1 MTTVGQAFDP
11 AALTIAPALPEFRR
25 LAAERRVIT
34 VTTRVV
40 ADADTPVSIYH
51 RLAASRPGTF
61 LLESVE
67 HGIQSRWS
75 FVGVR
80 AAATLTEAD
89 GEAVWTG
96 TVPVGL
102 PAADGSGGDPLEAL
116 RGSLE
121 LLVADDPQGDLPP
134 LTSGFVGYLGYDF
147 VRRLE
152 RLPDSTLD
160 DLRIPEL
167 GMMLIADL
175 AAIDHDTGEIWLM
188 ANAINF
194 DATDARVDEAYADAC
209 ARVEAMAADL
219 ARPREPLVRLRTA
232 EPGVLDARVKRQRTS
247 ADYEAAVRSAIGEI
261 EAGEAFQIVV
271 SQRFEVDG
279 VADAFEIYRRLRLV
293 NPSPYLFLVRMDGFD
308 IVGSSPEALVTVRG
322 GTATTCPIAG
332 TRPRG
337 GTPAEDTALEN
348 ELLADEKERAEH
360 LMLVDLGRNDLGRV
374 CEPGSVAVV
383 EFMKVRRY
391 SHVMHL
397 EAAVTGTLSP
407 GRTALDATLACFPAG
422 TLSGAPKVRAMEIID
437 RLELSRRGVYGG
449 VVGWFDF
456 NGDSDTAIA
465 IRSALI
471 KNRRAYVQAGAGIV
485 ADSVPASEDA
495 EARNK
500 AAAVLRAIV
509 AADGLTELRDPAR
522 G

>member
-1 MTTVGQAFDP
+1 MTITVTPGLED
-11 AALTIAPALPEFRR
+11 FRA
-25 LAAERRVIT
+25 LAANRRVIT
-34 VTTRVV
+34 VAARVIS
-40 ADADTPVSIYH
+40 DADTPVSLYH
-51 RLAASRPGTF
+51 RLARSRPGTF

-67 HGIQSRWS
+67 HGVQSRWS

-80 AAATLTEAD
+80 AAATLTSRD
-89 GEAVWTG
+89 GEAAWDG

-102 PAADGSGGDPLEAL
+102 PGADGGGGDPLDAL
-116 RGSLE
+116 RRSLA
-121 LLVADDPQGDLPP
+121 LLTSDHPQPDLPP
-134 LTSGFVGYLGYDF
+134 LTSGFVGYLGYDI

-152 RLPDSTLD
+152 RLPVDTVD
-160 DLRIPEL
+160 DLDIPEL
-167 GMMLIADL
+167 AMLLVTDL
-175 AAIDHDTGEIWLM
+175 AAVDHRTGEVWLM

-194 DATDARVDEAYADAC
+194 DATDERVDQAYADAVD
-209 ARVEAMAADL
+209 RVHRMVADL
-219 ARPREPLVRLRTA
+219 ARPASPLARVRTDDIA
-232 EPGVLDARVKRQRTS
+232 DLDARVVRQRTS
-247 ADYEAAVRSAIGEI
+247 PEFEDCVRAAVAEI

-271 SQRFEVDG
+271 SQRFEIPD
-279 VADAFEIYRRLRLV
+279 VADAFEVYRRLRLV
-293 NPSPYLFLVRMDGFD
+293 NPSPYLYLVRLDGFD
-308 IVGSSPEALVTVRG
+308 IVGSSPEALVTVRAG
-322 GTATTCPIAG
+322 RAVTHPIAG

-337 GTPAEDTALEN
+337 ADPAEDAALEA

-374 CEPGSVAVV
+374 CTPGTVEVV

-397 EAAVTGTLSP
+397 EAAVTGTLAP

-422 TLSGAPKVRAMEIID
+422 TLSGAPKVRAMEIIE
-437 RLELSRRGVYGG
+437 RLELTRRGIYGG

-465 IRSALI
+465 IRTALI
-471 KNRRAYVQAGAGIV
+471 KNGTAFIQAGGGIV

-495 EARNK
+495 ESRNK
-500 AAAVLRAIV
+500 AAAVVRAV
-509 AADGLTELRDPAR
+509 LAADGLAELTDGTAAPAVDAAH

>member
-1 MTTVGQAFDP
+1 MTTTSSATGIAGP
-11 AALTIAPALPEFRR
+11 AITPDLTEFRR
-25 LAAERRVIT
+25 LAVERRVIT
-34 VTTRVV
+34 VATRVV
-40 ADADTPVSIYH
+40 ADADTPVSLYH
-51 RLAASRPGTF
+51 RLAGSRPGTF

-75 FVGVR
+75 FIGVR
-80 AAATLTEAD
+80 AAATLTAAA

-102 PAADGSGGDPLEAL
+102 PAADGSGGDPLQAL

-121 LLVADDPQGDLPP
+121 LLVADDPQAGLPP
-134 LTSGFVGYLGYDF
+134 LTSGFVGYLGYDI

-152 RLPDSTLD
+152 RLPDSTTD

-167 GMMLIADL
+167 AMMLVADL
-175 AAIDHDTGEIWLM
+175 AAINHETGEVWLM

-194 DATDARVDEAYADAC
+194 DATDERVDQAYEDAC
-209 ARVEAMAADL
+209 ARVEAMVADL
-219 ARPREPLVRLRTA
+219 TRPREPLVRLRSA
-232 EPGVLDARVKRQRTS
+232 GQDFDIRVERQRTS
-247 ADYEAAVRSAIGEI
+247 AEFEAAVRTAIEEI
-261 EAGEAFQIVV
+261 EDGEAFQIVV
-271 SQRFEVDG
+271 SQRFEVDE

-293 NPSPYLFLVRMDGFD
+293 NPSPYLYLVRMDGFD

-322 GTATTCPIAG
+322 RTATTHPIAG

-337 GTPAEDTALEN
+337 ATPAEDMALEN

-374 CEPGSVAVV
+374 CQPGSVEVV

-397 EAAVTGTLSP
+397 EAAVTGTLDP
-407 GRTALDATLACFPAG
+407 GRSALDATLACFPAG

-437 RLELSRRGVYGG
+437 RLELSRRGIYSG

-465 IRSALI
+465 IRTALI
-471 KNRRAYVQAGAGIV
+471 KDRRAYVQAGAGIV
-485 ADSVPASEDA
+485 ADSIPASEEA
-495 EARNK
+495 ESRNK

-509 AADGLTELRDPAR
+509 AAGELSELPGKLR